1 MKHVLYCHCAYFDVI
16 PLASRLRVLAALQA
30 GGGSLTT
37 ARDLCALAADGD
49 GLLRQLAAEPELIV
63 VACHPRAVKA
73 LFASAGATLEEG
85 RVTFLNLRAQ
95 SAEEILAAVDVPES
109 DRPADVT
116 ALAPVGSWRP
126 WFPAIDPER
135 CVQCKQCLNF
145 CLFGVYATGPDG
157 NVRVENPDHC
167 KTNCPACARVCP
179 SGAIVFPKY
188 KSGPISGDDSAADEP
203 AGETVGVDM
212 AELVAGDVRQ
222 MLRNRSA
229 AGHAGREEV
238 GPEAVEKI
246 RRHISGS
253 AGEEDTDR
261 CEGDCPNCTESP

>member
-1 MKHVLYCHCAYFDVI
+1 MKHVLYCHCAYSDVI

-30 GGGSLTT
+30 GGGSLM
-37 ARDLCALAADGD
+37 AVRDLCALAADGD
-49 GLLRQLAAEPELIV
+49 GLLRKLAAEPELIV

-73 LFASAGATLEEG
+73 LFASAGAALEEG

-95 SAEEILAAVDVPES
+95 SAKEVLAAVGVPEA

-116 ALAPVGSWRP
+116 ALAPVGAWRP
-126 WFPAIDPER
+126 WFPVIDPER

-188 KSGPISGDDSAADEP
+188 KSGPICGEDTDDPTS
-203 AGETVGVDM
+203 AGEPVGVDVS
-212 AELVAGDVRQ
+212 ELVAGDVREL
-222 MLRNRSA
+222 LRNRSA
-229 AGHAGREEV
+229 AGRTGQDEV
-238 GPEAVEKI
+238 GPEAVEQI
-246 RRHISGS
+246 RRRVVDSAAEPNAGS
-253 AGEEDTDR
+253 REGGCPR
-261 CEGDCPNCTESP
+261 CTKKS